1 MSTLFVENLSINT
14 EYRSMK
20 SRIVLFAFCLTLLS
34 SCGKKGFDMGGAPEC
49 AVQTLQPA
57 TVNLTSSYPAT
68 IKGKQD
74 VEIRPQVSGFITK
87 VCVDEGSMVR
97 KGQVLFIIDPTQYE
111 AAARSAKAAVA
122 TAEAAVSTQQIT
134 VDNKRALNKKNII
147 SDYDLAMAENSLASA
162 KAQLASAKAQL
173 ISAEQNLGF
182 TNVKSPSDGIV
193 NDIPYRLGSL
203 VSPSITTPLT
213 IVSDI
218 TEMYVYASLTEKELL
233 ELVRKDGSQS
243 AAVETYPEVQL
254 QLSDGSTYDQ
264 KGKIETI
271 SGVINAN
278 TGAVSI
284 RATFPN
290 SNHLLRS
297 GGMGNLIIPYH
308 MENALVVP
316 QKATTEIQDKKFVFL
331 QQPDNTVKMNEIT
344 ILNIDNGQEYVVTS
358 GLKQGD
364 LIVIENVGTLKD
376 GQTIKPTT
384 PAQSEANF
392 QQAMQDRKEGKM

>member
-1 MSTLFVENLSINT
+1 
-14 EYRSMK
+14 MK

-203 VSPSITTPLT
+203 VSPSIATPLT

-316 QKATTEIQDKKFVFL
+316 QKATTEIQNKKFVFL

>member
-1 MSTLFVENLSINT
+1 
-14 EYRSMK
+14 MK

-203 VSPSITTPLT
+203 VSPSIATPLT

-376 GQTIKPTT
+376 GQAIKPTT

>member
-1 MSTLFVENLSINT
+1 
-14 EYRSMK
+14 MK

-344 ILNIDNGQEYVVTS
+344 ILNIDNGKEYVVTS

>member
-1 MSTLFVENLSINT
+1 
-14 EYRSMK
+14 MK

-182 TNVKSPSDGIV
+182 SNVNSPSDGIV

>member
-1 MSTLFVENLSINT
+1 
-14 EYRSMK
+14 MK

-97 KGQVLFIIDPTQYE
+97 KEQLLFIIDPTQYE

-203 VSPSITTPLT
+203 VSPSIATPLT

>member
-1 MSTLFVENLSINT
+1 
-14 EYRSMK
+14 MK

-122 TAEAAVSTQQIT
+122 TAGAAVSTQQIT

-203 VSPSITTPLT
+203 VSPSIATPLT

-254 QLSDGSTYDQ
+254 QLSDGSTYEQ

>member
-1 MSTLFVENLSINT
+1 
-14 EYRSMK
+14 MK

-203 VSPSITTPLT
+203 VSPSIATPLT

-392 QQAMQDRKEGKM
+392 QQAMQERKEGKM

>member
-1 MSTLFVENLSINT
+1 
-14 EYRSMK
+14 MK

-57 TVNLTSSYPAT
+57 TVNMTSSYPAT

>member
-1 MSTLFVENLSINT
+1 
-14 EYRSMK
+14 MK

-278 TGAVSI
+278 TGAGSI

>member
-1 MSTLFVENLSINT
+1 
-14 EYRSMK
+14 MK
-20 SRIVLFAFCLTLLS
+20 SRIVLFAFCLALLS

-49 AVQTLQPA
+49 AVETLQPA
-57 TVNLTSSYPAT
+57 TVDLTSSYPAT

-147 SDYDLAMAENSLASA
+147 SDYDLAMAENTLASA

-182 TNVKSPSDGIV
+182 TSVKSPSDGIV
-193 NDIPYRLGSL
+193 NNIPYRLGSL
-203 VSPSITTPLT
+203 VSPSIATPLT

-290 SNHLLRS
+290 GNRLLRS

-308 MENALVVP
+308 IENALVVP

-344 ILNIDNGQEYVVTS
+344 VLNIDNGQEYVVTS
-358 GLKQGD
+358 GLKKGD

-384 PAQSEANF
+384 PAQSEAKF

>member
-1 MSTLFVENLSINT
+1 
-14 EYRSMK
+14 MK

-218 TEMYVYASLTEKELL
+218 TEMYVYASLTEKQLL

>member
-1 MSTLFVENLSINT
+1 
-14 EYRSMK
+14 MK

-203 VSPSITTPLT
+203 VSPSIATPLT

-284 RATFPN
+284 RATLPN

>member
-1 MSTLFVENLSINT
+1 
-14 EYRSMK
+14 MK

-57 TVNLTSSYPAT
+57 TVNLTSSYPAS
-68 IKGKQD
+68 IKD

>member
-1 MSTLFVENLSINT
+1 
-14 EYRSMK
+14 MK

-203 VSPSITTPLT
+203 VSPSIATPLT

-316 QKATTEIQDKKFVFL
+316 QKATTEIQDKKFVLL

>member
-1 MSTLFVENLSINT
+1 
-14 EYRSMK
+14 MK

-203 VSPSITTPLT
+203 VSPSIATPLT

-297 GGMGNLIIPYH
+297 GGMGNLVIPYH

>member
-1 MSTLFVENLSINT
+1 
-14 EYRSMK
+14 
-20 SRIVLFAFCLTLLS
+20 
-34 SCGKKGFDMGGAPEC
+34 
-49 AVQTLQPA
+49 
-57 TVNLTSSYPAT
+57 
-68 IKGKQD
+68 
-74 VEIRPQVSGFITK
+74 
-87 VCVDEGSMVR
+87 
-97 KGQVLFIIDPTQYE
+97 
-111 AAARSAKAAVA
+111 
-122 TAEAAVSTQQIT
+122 
-134 VDNKRALNKKNII
+134 
-147 SDYDLAMAENSLASA
+147 MAENSLASA

-203 VSPSITTPLT
+203 VSPSIATPLT

-254 QLSDGSTYDQ
+254 QLSDGSAYDQ

>member
-1 MSTLFVENLSINT
+1 M
-14 EYRSMK
+14 
-20 SRIVLFAFCLTLLS
+20 
-34 SCGKKGFDMGGAPEC
+34 
-49 AVQTLQPA
+49 
-57 TVNLTSSYPAT
+57 
-68 IKGKQD
+68 
-74 VEIRPQVSGFITK
+74 
-87 VCVDEGSMVR
+87 
-97 KGQVLFIIDPTQYE
+97 FIIDPTQYE

-264 KGKIETI
+264 KGKIEIEYYSMDELDRIMDLFRTI
-271 SGVINAN
+271 
-278 TGAVSI
+278 
-284 RATFPN
+284 
-290 SNHLLRS
+290 
-297 GGMGNLIIPYH
+297 
-308 MENALVVP
+308 E
-316 QKATTEIQDKKFVFL
+316 K
-331 QQPDNTVKMNEIT
+331 
-344 ILNIDNGQEYVVTS
+344 
-358 GLKQGD
+358 
-364 LIVIENVGTLKD
+364 
-376 GQTIKPTT
+376 
-384 PAQSEANF
+384 
-392 QQAMQDRKEGKM
+392 

>member
-1 MSTLFVENLSINT
+1 
-14 EYRSMK
+14 MK

-49 AVQTLQPA
+49 AVQNLQP
-57 TVNLTSSYPAT
+57 NLTSSYPAT

-203 VSPSITTPLT
+203 VSPSIATPLT

>member
-1 MSTLFVENLSINT
+1 
-14 EYRSMK
+14 MK

-392 QQAMQDRKEGKM
+392 QQAIQDRKEGKM

>member
-1 MSTLFVENLSINT
+1 
-14 EYRSMK
+14 MK

-111 AAARSAKAAVA
+111 AAPRSAKAAVA

>member
-1 MSTLFVENLSINT
+1 
-14 EYRSMK
+14 MK

-392 QQAMQDRKEGKM
+392 QQAMHDRKEGKM

>member
-203 VSPSITTPLT
+203 VSPSIATPLT

>member
-1 MSTLFVENLSINT
+1 
-14 EYRSMK
+14 MK

-203 VSPSITTPLT
+203 VSPSIATPLT

-344 ILNIDNGQEYVVTS
+344 ILNIDNGQEYVITS

>member
-1 MSTLFVENLSINT
+1 
-14 EYRSMK
+14 MK

-316 QKATTEIQDKKFVFL
+316 QKATTEIQEKKFVFL

-392 QQAMQDRKEGKM
+392 QQAMQERKEGKM

>member
-1 MSTLFVENLSINT
+1 
-14 EYRSMK
+14 MK

-203 VSPSITTPLT
+203 VSPSIATPLT

-358 GLKQGD
+358 GLKQGE
-364 LIVIENVGTLKD
+364 LLVIESVGTLKD

>member
-1 MSTLFVENLSINT
+1 
-14 EYRSMK
+14 MK

-134 VDNKRALNKKNII
+134 VDNKRALNKINII

>member
-1 MSTLFVENLSINT
+1 
-14 EYRSMK
+14 MK

-203 VSPSITTPLT
+203 VSPSIATPLT

-233 ELVRKDGSQS
+233 KLVRKDGSQS

>member
-1 MSTLFVENLSINT
+1 
-14 EYRSMK
+14 MK

-218 TEMYVYASLTEKELL
+218 TEMYVYASLTEKVLL

>member
-1 MSTLFVENLSINT
+1 
-14 EYRSMK
+14 MK

-34 SCGKKGFDMGGAPEC
+34 SCGKKGFGGAPEC

>member
-1 MSTLFVENLSINT
+1 
-14 EYRSMK
+14 MK

-203 VSPSITTPLT
+203 VSPSIATPLT

-358 GLKQGD
+358 VLKQGD